1 MTTAFFLAM
10 AATPALSATM
20 HVHDS
25 NGMLGTVDT
34 TTGAV
39 SVIGDMGVVMT
50 DIAFDPTG
58 NLYGMSFTSLYRIDP
73 GSGVSTLIGAHGIS
87 SGNALVFGADG
98 TLYGAGNATTN
109 IYTLNTMTGVGSS
122 LGSIGFYSGGDL
134 AFVGSDFYL
143 ASSANQ
149 LVKIDLGNPGGTA
162 AVGSFGVSDV
172 FGLATAPGG
181 RLYGVA
187 GTSIYE
193 VDVTTGLATNPL
205 SFAGHGLGIAYGQSF
220 YTESGAEPA
229 PVPVP
234 PAGVLLAGGLVLLG
248 RARRRGKA
256 LA

>member
-1 MTTAFFLAM
+1 
-10 AATPALSATM
+10 
-20 HVHDS
+20 
-25 NGMLGTVDT
+25 
-34 TTGAV
+34 
-39 SVIGDMGVVMT
+39 
-50 DIAFDPTG
+50 
-58 NLYGMSFTSLYRIDP
+58 
-73 GSGVSTLIGAHGIS
+73 
-87 SGNALVFGADG
+87 
-98 TLYGAGNATTN
+98 
-109 IYTLNTMTGVGSS
+109 MTGVGSS
-122 LGSIGFYSGGDL
+122 LGSVGFYSGGDL

-162 AVGSFGVSDV
+162 AVGPFGVSDV

-220 YTESGAEPA
+220 YTKSGAEPA

>member
-1 MTTAFFLAM
+1 
-10 AATPALSATM
+10 
-20 HVHDS
+20 
-25 NGMLGTVDT
+25 
-34 TTGAV
+34 
-39 SVIGDMGVVMT
+39 
-50 DIAFDPTG
+50 
-58 NLYGMSFTSLYRIDP
+58 
-73 GSGVSTLIGAHGIS
+73 
-87 SGNALVFGADG
+87 
-98 TLYGAGNATTN
+98 
-109 IYTLNTMTGVGSS
+109 MTGVGSS
-122 LGSIGFYSGGDL
+122 LGSIVFYSGGDL

-162 AVGSFGVSDV
+162 AVGPFGVSDV

-181 RLYGVA
+181 SLYGVA

-205 SFAGHGLGIAYGQSF
+205 SFAGHGLGIAYGQGF

-248 RARRRGKA
+248 RARRRG
-256 LA
+256 